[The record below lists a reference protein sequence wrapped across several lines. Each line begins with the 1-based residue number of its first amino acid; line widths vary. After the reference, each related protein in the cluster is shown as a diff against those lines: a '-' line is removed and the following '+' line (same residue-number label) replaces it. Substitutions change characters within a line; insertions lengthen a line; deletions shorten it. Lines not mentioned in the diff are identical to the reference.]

1 VAPYEEALAHLLRQY
16 GRRDDVIVASFNDR
30 APEAFSAFAPET
42 PISAGMATTT
52 EFYGRLH
59 AGEPPPE
66 GIERFVALQVPVRHG
81 DLVVV
86 DEQFVVVDEQFV
98 VVDEQFVEA
107 AHRSGLAVHVWTI
120 DDPQEMDRLAAL
132 GVDGIISDRP
142 SVLAEVLA
150 RRGDAWVP

>member
-1 VAPYEEALAHLLRQY
+1 LLNLDIKRSAPDVAPYEEALAHLLRQY

-30 APEAFSAFAPET
+30 ATEAFSAFAPEIA
-42 PISAGMATTT
+42 ISAGMATTT

-66 GIERFVALQVPVRHG
+66 GIERFVALQVPVSHG
-81 DLVVV
+81 DL
-86 DEQFVVVDEQFV
+86 V